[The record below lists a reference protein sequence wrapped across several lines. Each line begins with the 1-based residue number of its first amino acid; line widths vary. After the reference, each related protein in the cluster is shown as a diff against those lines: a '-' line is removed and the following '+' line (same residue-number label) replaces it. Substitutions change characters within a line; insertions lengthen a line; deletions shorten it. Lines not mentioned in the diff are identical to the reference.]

1 MESRMELK
9 KTITVIQFPDEMKRK
24 LHTAKV
30 EKAEREK
37 KHTKLNAN
45 NESNRI

>member
-1 MESRMELK
+1 MELK

-24 LHTAKV
+24 LHTGDAKCT
-30 EKAEREK
+30 K
-37 KHTKLNAN
+37 KNNIILVNAN